1 MKEFKPRDKLTQRMT
16 RDGAVLDNQTT
27 GEEIH
32 ISERDAEKQLSPDG
46 QPVQMGKR
54 DAPMNPAEAVPKHGR
69 QLRPQEQKRAGKGA
83 AQNRSSQAPSRFSR
97 RAAAP
102 FPISRRIFQRPPRR
116 AVQRKSSLT
125 VQPQSMTRT
134 RRGRQRGCPAT
145 RRSSGILHP
154 VCSFPRKN
162 ALRRSCTSISTVRKR
177 PPTSWMRR
185 RQRSPRNGCCA
196 RSVFLMK
203 PAAQPRPNCALIPW
217 ISPRPS

>member
-1 MKEFKPRDKLTQRMT
+1 MPQS
-16 RDGAVLDNQTT
+16 T
-27 GEEIH
+27 GGSSAH
-32 ISERDAEKQLSPDG
+32 RSKKSRKRSSP
-46 QPVQMGKR
+46 
-54 DAPMNPAEAVPKHGR
+54 
-69 QLRPQEQKRAGKGA
+69 
-83 AQNRSSQAPSRFSR
+83 NRSSQAPSRSNR

-102 FPISRRIFQRPPRR
+102 FLISHRTFRHPLCR

-125 VQPQSMTRT
+125 VQPQSMTHT

-196 RSVFLMK
+196 RSAFLMK
-203 PAAQPRPNCALIPW
+203 SAAQPRPNCALIPW

>member
-27 GEEIH
+27 GAEIH
-32 ISERDAEKQLSPDG
+32 ISERDAEKQLSPDR

-54 DAPMNPAEAVPKHGR
+54 DAPMNPAEDAPKHGR
-69 QLRPQEQKRAGKGA
+69 QLRPQEQKSRKRSSP
-83 AQNRSSQAPSRFSR
+83 NRSSQAPSHFSR

-102 FPISRRIFQRPPRR
+102 FPISRRTFRLPLRR

-125 VQPQSMTRT
+125 VRPQSMTHT
-134 RRGRQRGCPAT
+134 RHGRRRGCPAM

-154 VCSFPRKN
+154 VCNFPRKN

-177 PPTSWMRR
+177 PPTSWMRH

-196 RSVFLMK
+196 RSVSLMK
-203 PAAQPRPNCALIPW
+203 PAAQPRPSCALIPW

>member
-1 MKEFKPRDKLTQRMT
+1 MPQS
-16 RDGAVLDNQTT
+16 T
-27 GEEIH
+27 GG
-32 ISERDAEKQLSPDG
+32 SFARRSKKSRKRSSP
-46 QPVQMGKR
+46 
-54 DAPMNPAEAVPKHGR
+54 
-69 QLRPQEQKRAGKGA
+69 
-83 AQNRSSQAPSRFSR
+83 NRSSQTPSRFSR

-102 FPISRRIFQRPPRR
+102 FPISRRIFQCPLRQ

-125 VQPQSMTRT
+125 VRPQSMMRT

-185 RQRSPRNGCCA
+185 RQRFPRNGCCA
-196 RSVFLMK
+196 RNVSLMK
-203 PAAQPRPNCALIPW
+203 PAAQPRPSCALIPW